1 MPSSRMNVRV
11 EFGISSPYLLK
22 AARARKLTDI
32 KERVKDDVS
41 FSQALADLICARI
54 GLLRNIIKK
63 LAVAKVPIYYQLTA
77 DGVTPHDVRE
87 RVGAALADE
96 NATRSMPGPAQLTEE
111 ILPFHPGFPPYIPQ
125 IDGSPDNSTDDVNS
139 KYPTHPPHQPLAE
152 PATSPESINSDLDDS
167 DTDEEDAEDSV
178 GGNLNTMFCNFE
190 KVSRNKAKWKCV
202 LKNGVIHAN
211 GKDYLFSRCTGGF
224 DWRELEHPYEGPFP
238 TFRPVSDAAESV
250 TAS

>member
-1 MPSSRMNVRV
+1 MKPELERAFKKR
-11 EFGISSPYLLK
+11 
-22 AARARKLTDI
+22 AAK
-32 KERVKDDVS
+32 
-41 FSQALADLICARI
+41 
-54 GLLRNIIKK
+54 
-63 LAVAKVPIYYQLTA
+63 
-77 DGVTPHDVRE
+77 
-87 RVGAALADE
+87 GAAFTLDVFPWDLDGA
-96 NATRSMPGPAQLTEE
+96 AATEE

-125 IDGSPDNSTDDVNS
+125 IDGCPDNSTDDVNS

-211 GKDYLFSRCTGGF
+211 GKDYLFSRCTGKKTILILKWIRPKSHIIPRDHSTGKPGF
-224 DWRELEHPYEGPFP
+224 LQKP
-238 TFRPVSDAAESV
+238 SC
-250 TAS
+250 

>member
-1 MPSSRMNVRV
+1 MSNILVP
-11 EFGISSPYLLK
+11 LLY
-22 AARARKLTDI
+22 RTVI
-32 KERVKDDVS
+32 DDVIAIMKAE
-41 FSQALADLICARI
+41 FQEAGLAEDVLVELQQRWEDKVIASRVADFEPPQ
-54 GLLRNIIKK
+54 
-63 LAVAKVPIYYQLTA
+63 LAS
-77 DGVTPHDVRE
+77 
-87 RVGAALADE
+87 GAATPMMPQYHPFLWPLGLPVSPPTFPPE
-96 NATRSMPGPAQLTEE
+96 SATRSMPGPAQLTEE

-224 DWRELEHPYEGPFP
+224 DWE
-238 TFRPVSDAAESV
+238 
-250 TAS
+250 

>member
-1 MPSSRMNVRV
+1 MKAEFQGAGLAEDVLVELQHRWEDKVIASRVADF
-11 EFGISSPYLLK
+11 EPP
-22 AARARKLTDI
+22 
-32 KERVKDDVS
+32 
-41 FSQALADLICARI
+41 QLAS
-54 GLLRNIIKK
+54 
-63 LAVAKVPIYYQLTA
+63 
-77 DGVTPHDVRE
+77 
-87 RVGAALADE
+87 GAATLM
-96 NATRSMPGPAQLTEE
+96 MPQYHPFLWPLG
-111 ILPFHPGFPPYIPQ
+111 LP

-224 DWRELEHPYEGPFP
+224 DWE
-238 TFRPVSDAAESV
+238 
-250 TAS
+250 